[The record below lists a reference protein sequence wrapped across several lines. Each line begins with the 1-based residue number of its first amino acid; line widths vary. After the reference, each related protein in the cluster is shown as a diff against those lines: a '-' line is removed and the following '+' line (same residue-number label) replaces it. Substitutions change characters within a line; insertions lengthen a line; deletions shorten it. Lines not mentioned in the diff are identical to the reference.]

1 MYSIAILCG
10 GFGTRLYPVTKY
22 LPKSLYPINGKP
34 FIDYQLERL
43 KSTGF
48 NHVVLLVSN
57 FGNEIREYVG
67 NGKKY
72 GLNIEYSFDDA
83 KGTFPAIKK
92 AFKILDCNSFLTY
105 GDSYL
110 TADFQDI
117 QKIYDTQNKPFLLTI
132 YKNDD
137 EELHKNNI
145 TYINNQIIDYSKH
158 NLKNS
163 CEYVDYGITIFNK
176 NYLDK
181 FDETWYTNISNLYN
195 FIIAENNLTSYIVK
209 DRFYEVGSMRGIQDF
224 TKYVIGKGL

>member
-1 MYSIAILCG
+1 MYSIAVLCG

-43 KSTGF
+43 KSGGF
-48 NHVVLLVSN
+48 NHIVLLVSN

-67 NGKKY
+67 DGERY

-92 AFKILDCNSFLTY
+92 AFKFLDYNSFLTY

-110 TADFQDI
+110 NADFEDI
-117 QKIYDTQNKPFLLTI
+117 QKSYEKQNKPFLLTI
-132 YKNDD
+132 YKNND
-137 EELHKNNI
+137 EELHQNNI
-145 TYINNQIIDYSKH
+145 FYTNNEITLYSPYGYNGNK
-158 NLKNS
+158 
-163 CEYVDYGITIFNK
+163 EYVDYGISIFNK

-181 FDETWYTNISNLYN
+181 FDEICYTNTSDLYN
-195 FIIAENNLTSYIVK
+195 YIITKNNLASYTVK
-209 DRFYEVGSMRGIQDF
+209 EKFYEIGSLRGIQDF
-224 TKYVIGKGL
+224 TKYVIRKGL

>member
-67 NGKKY
+67 NGKRY
-72 GLNIEYSFDDA
+72 GLNIEYSFDNA
-83 KGTFPAIKK
+83 TGTFPAIKK
-92 AFKILDCNSFLTY
+92 AFKFLDHNSFLMY

-117 QKIYDTQNKPFLLTI
+117 QKTYDEQNKHLLITI

-137 EELHKNNI
+137 EGLHKNNV
-145 TYINNQIIDYSKH
+145 TYIDSQIIDYSQH
-158 NLKNS
+158 NLNNS
-163 CEYVDYGITIFNK
+163 CEYVEYGITIFNK

-181 FDETWYTNISNLYN
+181 FDETCYTNISNLYN
-195 FIIAENNLTSYIVK
+195 FVIAENNLASYIVK
-209 DRFYEVGSMRGIQDF
+209 NRFYEVGSLRGIQDF